1 MGEGVDCLL
10 TAWKFYTLPPTN
22 AQGGP
27 FKRRLIFQVPT
38 HRCFPFFVGGG
49 MGIFPAPQA
58 STSLRTEDAEPWS
71 PSSPSLRRLSV
82 AMLRDTQAGG
92 HLGAVLRTP
101 LHWVLSSEYEVVSS
115 LFVGFSCVFFLRGR
129 AGRLVIKLKGSQRR
143 KKVFS
148 GSITHTH
155 FLHQHVPFGV
165 SQTKHEASDRIGVQG
180 SSKGACFNRQLPS
193 IPLTQFPQ
201 ATSHNKRKGLWG
213 FSARLWLPRTGVLR
227 LHVCL

>member
-1 MGEGVDCLL
+1 MHRGVID
-10 TAWKFYTLPPTN
+10 LPGAYP
-22 AQGGP
+22 
-27 FKRRLIFQVPT
+27 QV
-38 HRCFPFFVGGG
+38 FSNF
-49 MGIFPAPQA
+49 
-58 STSLRTEDAEPWS
+58 L
-71 PSSPSLRRLSV
+71 
-82 AMLRDTQAGG
+82 
-92 HLGAVLRTP
+92 LGAVWAFSLRLKPARVSEPRMRSRGPPAALRSGDSALPCCGTP
-101 LHWVLSSEYEVVSS
+101 RPADIWGPFYGHRFTGCFQVNMRWCPVCLSVLVV
-115 LFVGFSCVFFLRGR
+115 FFFLRGR